1 MNVFA
6 RCVVVA
12 FAATALAAFASGC
25 GGSSPTGPSGGG
37 GTGGGGT
44 GGGGTGGGGTGGGG
58 STQTTT
64 MTINANGVLT
74 PNDITVA
81 VGSRVTI
88 VNNHNRTHEMN
99 SDPHPNHGDCPA
111 MDDVGFLAVGQ
122 SKTSGNLTVA
132 RTCGIHDHNDP
143 FNTSLQG
150 RIRVQ

>member
-1 MNVFA
+1 MMRFA
-6 RCVVVA
+6 RLVVA
-12 FAATALAAFASGC
+12 AAFAVALAAVAGAC
-25 GGSSPTGPSGGG
+25 GGGSPTQPSPPGGDGGG
-37 GTGGGGT
+37 GGG
-44 GGGGTGGGGTGGGG
+44 GGGG

-88 VNNHNRTHEMN
+88 VNNHNRPHEMN
-99 SDPHPNHGDCPA
+99 SDPHPTHGDCPGI
-111 MDDVGFLAVGQ
+111 DDIGFLAVGQ
-122 SKTSGNLTVA
+122 SKTGGNMTSA

-143 FNTSLQG
+143 FNTGLQG

>member
-1 MNVFA
+1 MKVLA
-6 RCVVVA
+6 RFVMGA
-12 FAATALAAFASGC
+12 IAATALAAFASAC
-25 GGSSPTGPSGGG
+25 GGSSPTGPSN
-37 GTGGGGT
+37 GGGT

-64 MTINANGVLT
+64 MTINANGVLA

-88 VNNHNRTHEMN
+88 VNNHNRPHEMN
-99 SDPHPNHGDCPA
+99 SDPHPTHGDCPG
-111 MDDVGFLAVGQ
+111 MDDIGFLAVGQ
-122 SKTSGNLTVA
+122 SKTGGNLTVA

-143 FNTSLQG
+143 FNTGLQG

>member
-1 MNVFA
+1 MA
-6 RCVVVA
+6 RSGRL
-12 FAATALAAFASGC
+12 ALAAAFAVGLAGFAGACSSG
-25 GGSSPTGPSGGG
+25 SPTSPSPG
-37 GTGGGGT
+37 

-88 VNNHNRTHEMN
+88 VNNHNRPHEMN
-99 SDPHPNHGDCPA
+99 SDPHPTHGDCPGL
-111 MDDVGFLAVGQ
+111 DDIGFLSVGQ
-122 SKTSGNLTVA
+122 SKTGGNMTVA

-143 FNTSLQG
+143 LNTSLQG

>member
-1 MNVFA
+1 MKRFGKFVLVA
-6 RCVVVA
+6 A
-12 FAATALAAFASGC
+12 FAVALAAAAGAC

-81 VGSRVTI
+81 VGSRVTV
-88 VNNHNRTHEMN
+88 VNNHNRPHEMN
-99 SDPHPNHGDCPA
+99 SDPHPEHNDCPA
-111 MDDVGFLAVGQ
+111 INDVGFLNAGQ
-122 SKTSGNLTVA
+122 TKTTGNLTTA

-143 FNTSLQG
+143 LNTNLVG
-150 RIRVQ
+150 RIRIQ